1 MVCPHSALSKSS
13 DPRTLDSTMPPFPD
27 LPPWAWPVLFAVGL
41 VAALTTLKGSIGD
54 FLAAVGTKIGAA
66 IPQ

>member
-1 MVCPHSALSKSS
+1 MQIVQMFQQFARDEEGANAIEYGLV
-13 DPRTLDSTMPPFPD
+13 
-27 LPPWAWPVLFAVGL
+27 AAVVAVGL